1 VATTWHISPKFTQAK
16 LDSGKLE
23 DKIDVF
29 EDQIT
34 GLLLQHAEALCAA
47 RYTERAYAGYAVLAI
62 VSSYFEAIESY
73 HSGESS
79 EGKSKRFFRRG
90 FLRVFPDLPATLQS
104 QGHSSPAQLAEDVAD
119 EVYDQLRCGLF
130 HEALVKHRLILRD
143 DTAPLGF
150 MIGKAKGD
158 VCSIVADP
166 PKFVSAIKEHFR
178 VYMAAL
184 RNPAETTLRANFE
197 REFDRRR
204 QGDGPVVL
212 PPPVAKS

>member
-1 VATTWHISPKFTQAK
+1 VATSWHISPTFTQAK
-16 LDSGKLE
+16 LDSGRLE

-29 EDQIT
+29 EDQVA
-34 GLLLQHAEALCAA
+34 GLLLQHAEALCAE
-47 RYTERAYAGYAVLAI
+47 RYAHRAYAGAAVLSI

-73 HSGESS
+73 YSGESS
-79 EGKSKRFFRRG
+79 DGKSKRFFRSG
-90 FLRVFPDLPATLQS
+90 FLRVFPDLPGTLQA
-104 QGHSSPAQLAEDVAD
+104 QGHSSPAQLAEHVAD

-130 HEALVKHRLILRD
+130 HEGLVKHRLILRD

-158 VCSIVADP
+158 VGGIVVDP
-166 PKFVSAIKEHFR
+166 PKFVSAIKNHFR
-178 VYMAAL
+178 VYMATI
-184 RNPAETTLRANFE
+184 RNPAETTLRTNFE